1 MVSVYS
7 PLGLLPQVEGV
18 SLSPLPAMSAA
29 VTIAILDNSK
39 HNFRA
44 LMDRVALAVSEKYPE
59 VQWYIERKPGAAQA
73 APEDIRER
81 ILEHAN
87 LVFTGSGD

>member
-7 PLGLLPQVEGV
+7 PLGAIPQVEKITINPIPQMAG
-18 SLSPLPAMSAA
+18 

-44 LMDRVALAVSEKYPE
+44 LMDRVAVVVGEKYPD
-59 VQWYIERKPGAAQA
+59 VRWHIERKPGAAHPMA
-73 APEDIRER
+73 DDIRDR
-81 ILEHAN
+81 ILQTAN
-87 LVFTGSGD
+87 VVFTGSGD

>member
-1 MVSVYS
+1 MISVYS
-7 PLGLLPQVEGV
+7 PLGLLPPVKGV
-18 SLSPLPAMSAA
+18 SLSRLPIMSDA

-39 HNFRA
+39 HNFGA
-44 LMDRVALAVSEKYPE
+44 LMDRVAAVVSQKYPE
-59 VQWYIERKPGAAQA
+59 VQWHIERKPGAAHP

-87 LVFTGSGD
+87 VVFTGSGD

>member
-7 PLGLLPQVEGV
+7 PLGLLPTVDVV
-18 SLSPLPAMSAA
+18 SLNPLPAMSRD

-44 LMDRVALAVSEKYPE
+44 LMNRVAASVSEKYPD
-59 VQWYIERKPGAAQA
+59 VRWHIERKTGAAH
-73 APEDIRER
+73 PVPDDVRER
-81 ILEHAN
+81 ILERAN
-87 LVFTGSGD
+87 VVFTGSGD

>member
-7 PLGLLPQVEGV
+7 PLGLLPEVKAV
-18 SLSPLPAMSAA
+18 SLNPLPVSSDA

-44 LMDRVALAVSEKYPE
+44 LMDRVAGVVSEKYPE
-59 VQWYIERKPGAAQA
+59 IRWHIERKAGAAH
-73 APEDIRER
+73 PVSEDIRER
-81 ILEHAN
+81 ILQQAN
-87 LVFTGSGD
+87 LLFTGSGD